1 MAEEEEGEEVEGGG
15 EVVRA
20 AERGDGVFGAHMH
33 GGVYGGRAIRGG
45 GWTTENAVLKVR
57 HVSGFAGV
65 DTTLG
70 NLQQEAQRRVF
81 AV

>member
-1 MAEEEEGEEVEGGG
+1 
-15 EVVRA
+15 
-20 AERGDGVFGAHMH
+20 MH